1 MAGAGKKTFASG
13 EVLTA
18 SDVNG
23 YLMDQAVMKFADS
36 SARGSAI
43 AAPSEG
49 MVSYLDDTNKL
60 EVYDGAAWAGVS
72 NAHAVAAA
80 RGTFTTTSVP
90 SAQDAAQV
98 STLTVTYP
106 SGRFSQTPVVMATTQ
121 FVSGVT
127 RSEHAV
133 FSVYTNGTASVTF
146 TVANHGPGTAIA
158 GGGAFGTAAVEVLAI
173 QMSAGSAIG

>member
-49 MVSYLDDTNKL
+49 MVSYLDDTDQL
-60 EVYDGAAWAGVS
+60 ELYDGSAWKSVG
-72 NAHAVAAA
+72 NAYAMAAA
-80 RGTFTTTSVP
+80 RGTVTGLSKGTSDSI
-90 SAQDAAQV
+90 SAL
-98 STLTVTYP
+98 LTINWP
-106 SGRFSQTPVVMATTQ
+106 AGRFTVPPVVFTQ
-121 FVSGVT
+121 TS
-127 RSEHAV
+127 
-133 FSVYTNGTASVTF
+133 GTAPGSYKAIISAEGV
-146 TVANHGPGTAIA
+146 GTATAPLYIA
-158 GGGAFGTAAVEVLAI
+158 NANISTTITALVFDVLGV
-173 QMSAGSAIG
+173 QMTAGSAVG